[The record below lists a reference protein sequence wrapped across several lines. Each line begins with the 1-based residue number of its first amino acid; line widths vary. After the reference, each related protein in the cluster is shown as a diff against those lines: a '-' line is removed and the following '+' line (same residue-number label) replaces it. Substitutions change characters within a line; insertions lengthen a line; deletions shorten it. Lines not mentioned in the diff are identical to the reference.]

1 MICVIHAKEGRIFSP
16 LLYFPSE
23 CAIILPEAPECRRS
37 EIKLNKETSG
47 AVFSA
52 KDRSRETG
60 KREAGESPARSRHC
74 KQGARPLCHWE
85 TGKAG
90 ERGNG
95 VRIFHRMNTASRRI
109 LVWNGMFPIKT
120 LLF

>member
-1 MICVIHAKEGRIFSP
+1 MSALHDCAFLRKDAKKARAKGTKNS
-16 LLYFPSE
+16 LYFESE

-74 KQGARPLCHWE
+74 KQGVRAKVPLGNRE
-85 TGKAG
+85 GGKD
-90 ERGNG
+90 ND
-95 VRIFHRMNTASRRI
+95 
-109 LVWNGMFPIKT
+109 L
-120 LLF
+120 

>member
-52 KDRSRETG
+52 KARKRNRKQLVPRGAEN
-60 KREAGESPARSRHC
+60 REAGESPARSRHC

-85 TGKAG
+85 TGKAADALICKP
-90 ERGNG
+90 GNLPVVG
-95 VRIFHRMNTASRRI
+95 TGHVPDHE
-109 LVWNGMFPIKT
+109 
-120 LLF
+120 

>member
-1 MICVIHAKEGRIFSP
+1 MVCAIHAKEGRIFSP

-23 CAIILPEAPECRRS
+23 CAIIRAEAPECRRS

-52 KDRSRETG
+52 KDRNRETG

-74 KQGARPLCHWE
+74 KQEAIAIMSLSHREGSNGCLNCEPGDLPDCG
-85 TGKAG
+85 TGNIG
-90 ERGNG
+90 SGSRGLAVPN
-95 VRIFHRMNTASRRI
+95 V
-109 LVWNGMFPIKT
+109 
-120 LLF
+120 

>member
-1 MICVIHAKEGRIFSP
+1 MICAIHAKEGRIFSP

-23 CAIILPEAPECRRS
+23 CAIIRAEAPECRRS

-47 AVFSA
+47 AVFSV
-52 KDRSRETG
+52 KDRNRETG

-85 TGKAG
+85 TGKAADALICKP
-90 ERGNG
+90 GNLPVVG
-95 VRIFHRMNTASRRI
+95 TGHIPDHE
-109 LVWNGMFPIKT
+109 
-120 LLF
+120 

>member
-1 MICVIHAKEGRIFSP
+1 MICVIHAKEGKIFSP

-74 KQGARPLCHWE
+74 KQESIAIMSLSHREGSNGCLNCEPGDLPDCG
-85 TGKAG
+85 TGNIG
-90 ERGNG
+90 SGSRGLTVPN
-95 VRIFHRMNTASRRI
+95 V
-109 LVWNGMFPIKT
+109 
-120 LLF
+120 

>member
-60 KREAGESPARSRHC
+60 KREAGESPVRSRHC
-74 KQGARPLCHWE
+74 KQGVRAKVPLGNRE
-85 TGKAG
+85 GGKD
-90 ERGNG
+90 ND
-95 VRIFHRMNTASRRI
+95 
-109 LVWNGMFPIKT
+109 L
-120 LLF
+120 